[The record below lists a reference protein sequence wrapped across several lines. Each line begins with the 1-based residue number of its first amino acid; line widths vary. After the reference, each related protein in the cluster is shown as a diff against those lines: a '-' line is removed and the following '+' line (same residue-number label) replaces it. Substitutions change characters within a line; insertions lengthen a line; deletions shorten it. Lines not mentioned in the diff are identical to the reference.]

1 MGADI
6 VNQAMSMGSMIQ
18 TAMES
23 LVSPTIT
30 AVTTALFTAMFVG
43 KKTEHKGLAGAK
55 TTIFEKEIR
64 TLLDNGRLSYREL
77 NQMKN
82 YLEVAEK
89 ADEFH
94 KECGYDKVE
103 PNTQYDIDWFIRFF
117 DAASNVSNEDLQ
129 KIWAKLLAGE
139 TICKGCFSLRAIE
152 TLYNMSSD
160 EARLFSKIADIVI
173 DEQYIFY
180 KMGSVGEEINKKY
193 GFDAPALRLLE
204 EVGVVNALIAEAE
217 DVIEPDECAGFQCGQ
232 YLLLVKSE
240 SSTALHYKMLLL
252 TKVGEELYLAF
263 HEEKDNYAYLYD
275 LGKTMEKELN
285 VKVGLYRIT
294 GYSDADIVQYDET
307 VNLMDE

>member
-1 MGADI
+1 MIILMEVESYGSGY

-18 TAMES
+18 MAMES

-43 KKTEHKGLAGAK
+43 RKTEQKGLAGTK
-55 TTIFEKEIR
+55 TTIFEEEIR
-64 TLLDNGRLSYREL
+64 TLLDNGRLSYREF
-77 NQMKN
+77 NQIKN

-152 TLYNMSSD
+152 TLYNMSPD
-160 EARLFSKIADIVI
+160 EARLFSEIADIVI
-173 DEQYIFY
+173 DGRYIFY
-180 KMGSVGEEINKKY
+180 EMGSIGEEINKKY
-193 GFDAPALRLLE
+193 GFDVPSLRLLE
-204 EVGVVNALIAEAE
+204 EVGIVNALIAEAE
-217 DVIEPDECAGFQCGQ
+217 DAIEPDECAGFK
-232 YLLLVKSE
+232 LW
-240 SSTALHYKMLLL
+240 SSTTACK
-252 TKVGEELYLAF
+252 K
-263 HEEKDNYAYLYD
+263 
-275 LGKTMEKELN
+275 
-285 VKVGLYRIT
+285 
-294 GYSDADIVQYDET
+294 
-307 VNLMDE
+307 